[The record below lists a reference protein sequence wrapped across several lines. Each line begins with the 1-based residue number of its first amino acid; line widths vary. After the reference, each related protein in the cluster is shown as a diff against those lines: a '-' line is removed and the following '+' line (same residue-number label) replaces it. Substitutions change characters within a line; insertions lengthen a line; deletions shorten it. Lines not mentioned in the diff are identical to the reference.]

1 MIQVQFKNLEP
12 SVLARDTAVENLSR
26 VIAQVPETA
35 QSTVQVTL
43 EMKDSNREPGP
54 SLFHVQVI
62 FQGGKQNGMAFQQ
75 SAKSLYVA
83 LADLTDK
90 ILKTLKKERDS

>member
-12 SVLARDTAVENLSR
+12 SVLARDTAVETLSR

-62 FQGGKQNGMAFQQ
+62 FQGGKNGMAFQQ